1 MKFQV
6 VPRIGNNKG
15 KVVAEFTTLAYAIRF
30 GDECF
35 PPGRQSYS
43 VLTKTEPST
52 ETEPLD
58 MPAQVQE
65 FMDFSGQHTRMDR
78 SPKIIWDGPVTR
90 RRKWLREEHNELQDA
105 IDDRDPVGIIDGG
118 CDLVYVIFGMFA
130 EFGLDPRPFFS
141 EVHRSN
147 MTKIPNDK
155 EYRGKIRKGADF
167 QRPNLSRTFIDLY
180 GVDKFDRFMG

>member
-6 VPRIGNNKG
+6 IPSIGSDKG
-15 KVVAEFTTLAYAIRF
+15 CVVAEFRTMAYAIRF

-35 PPGRQSYS
+35 PSRRAYQIQMKVP
-43 VLTKTEPST
+43 
-52 ETEPLD
+52 PLD

-78 SPKIIWDGPVTR
+78 EPKILWDGPITS

-105 IDDRDPVGIIDGG
+105 IDDRDPIGIIDGG
-118 CDLVYVIFGMFA
+118 CDLAYVIFGMFA

-147 MTKIPNDK
+147 MTKIPNGDG
-155 EYRGKIRKGADF
+155 YTGKIRKGADF
-167 QRPNLSRTFIDLY
+167 ERPNLSLVFTDLY
-180 GVDKFDRFMG
+180 GVDAFDRFLG